1 LHGIKERGQMCE
13 NFSSPTSRIS
23 KMKISGKIPQANPTA
38 VFCFITDARAQS
50 FAILF
55 VAEIH
60 SFSQQ

>member
-1 LHGIKERGQMCE
+1 MCE

-38 VFCFITDARAQS
+38 VFCAITNTCAQS

-60 SFSQQ
+60 SFNQQ